1 MVKVIVKVHGY
12 NWLQLEYSFLCTL
25 VDDIVEYESH
35 MRVFCCFHVF
45 ILCQGVNWLSHRLTL
60 IMLHLIYYSMLVS
73 LFLWLNSEWL
83 VLSVILE
90 WLPARTVIYSLVW
103 SDMYRVVRIISVHAL
118 TLISTR
124 EVVTAVCNR

>member
-1 MVKVIVKVHGY
+1 
-12 NWLQLEYSFLCTL
+12 
-25 VDDIVEYESH
+25 
-35 MRVFCCFHVF
+35 
-45 ILCQGVNWLSHRLTL
+45 
-60 IMLHLIYYSMLVS
+60 MLHLIYYSMLVS